1 MPNQFNR
8 GDLQNIA
15 NNVEDLIISKVD
27 EETRGAVLNLICDYN
42 RPKPDRFD
50 VFSFLVNAGSF
61 YDNGYQVWISITDC
75 EGHRFAYKA
84 IKDSCVTEKDEV
96 LDEIKA
102 KCVAYLETIEDD
114 IGEITKEKIK
124 LIQDFSKEIAGTDA
138 IHLNITPPV

>member
-96 LDEIKA
+96 LDEIKV
-102 KCVAYLETIEDD
+102 KCVAYLGMQHI
-114 IGEITKEKIK
+114 
-124 LIQDFSKEIAGTDA
+124 
-138 IHLNITPPV
+138 